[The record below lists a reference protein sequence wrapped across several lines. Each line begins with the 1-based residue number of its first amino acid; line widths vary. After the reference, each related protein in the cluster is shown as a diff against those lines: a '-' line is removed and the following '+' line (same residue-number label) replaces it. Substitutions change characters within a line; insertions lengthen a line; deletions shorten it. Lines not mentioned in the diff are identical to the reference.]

1 MAKKISITFEYDPDT
16 DTIKNLKCDAEGLVK
31 KTRAKKEPI
40 QEEDE
45 DADPLVTLEENKLII
60 NKKAQEEMGINVGD
74 RVLIIWNKVGKLLL
88 PFIGTDEMF
97 EQDGGNKLTKAGTV
111 SYRGAQNVVLAEY
124 GTEFTIKLEGGKWR
138 LVPLNPVIKEET
150 EADKNFE
157 NYEPIEVTDG
167 DDNYEID
174 SENFKFNL

>member
-31 KTRAKKEPI
+31 KTRAKKEPV

-97 EQDGGNKLTKAGTV
+97 E
-111 SYRGAQNVVLAEY
+111 
-124 GTEFTIKLEGGKWR
+124 
-138 LVPLNPVIKEET
+138 
-150 EADKNFE
+150 
-157 NYEPIEVTDG
+157 
-167 DDNYEID
+167 
-174 SENFKFNL
+174 